1 MGTEAKQV
9 EQMAM
14 RLSAV
19 EKARLVDRL
28 IASLDRPDG
37 KTDELWKKEV
47 EDRIEA
53 YRAGRMKSVSLG
65 EVLARYGMKRR

>member
-9 EQMAM
+9 EELAL
-14 RLSAV
+14 RLSVV

-28 IASLDRPDG
+28 LASLDRPDR

-53 YRAGRMKSVSLG
+53 HRAGKMKSVSLG
-65 EVLARYGMKRR
+65 EVLAKHGKKR